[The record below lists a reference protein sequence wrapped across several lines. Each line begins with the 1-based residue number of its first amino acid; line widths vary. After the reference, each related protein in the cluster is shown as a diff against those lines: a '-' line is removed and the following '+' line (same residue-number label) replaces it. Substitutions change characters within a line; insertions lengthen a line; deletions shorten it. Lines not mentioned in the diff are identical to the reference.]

1 MQLNTEDSSYSMAE
15 VMPVRRGGGR
25 EDSKKTRLL
34 QQAEKK
40 EQNRGSFDSDY

>member
-1 MQLNTEDSSYSMAE
+1 MAE
-15 VMPVRRGGGR
+15 VKPVRRGGGC

-40 EQNRGSFDSDY
+40 ERERGSFDSDY